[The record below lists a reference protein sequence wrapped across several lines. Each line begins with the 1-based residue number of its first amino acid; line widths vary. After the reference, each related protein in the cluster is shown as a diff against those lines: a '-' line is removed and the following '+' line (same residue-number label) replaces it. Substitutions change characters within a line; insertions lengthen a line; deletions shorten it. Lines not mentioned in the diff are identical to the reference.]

1 MEEDEANADMANGLE
16 EGEEA
21 AAADSLAERRKHSL
35 AHKRSFLVR
44 MVSDPKCYNPKI
56 VRTLSTSRR
65 RLSEDLKRDLNLKVD
80 LSQVSVD
87 ESDDDKTPIMLSE
100 TGIVSPV

>member
-1 MEEDEANADMANGLE
+1 MIEEDEANPEMANGAE
-16 EGEEA
+16 DEA
-21 AAADSLAERRKHSL
+21 SVANSLVERRKHSL

-65 RLSEDLKRDLNLKVD
+65 RLSEDLKRDLTMKVD
-80 LSQVSVD
+80 LSQVSS
-87 ESDDDKTPIMLSE
+87 EERDDKDPILLCE